1 MNVSEALLK
10 RRSIK
15 AYDTEVT
22 LSEDEIRTLLALAL
36 ETPSSFNIQHWRLC
50 AITDAEV
57 RNQICE
63 AAWNQVHLREAP
75 LVVAIAADPRAWED
89 AERYWR
95 NSPPDVQ
102 AKMASMIRQ
111 FYQDESLQRDEAIRS
126 GSLLGMSLML
136 AATERGWDTCP
147 MIGFDPDKVK
157 KILSMPENWVPVMLV
172 TVGKG
177 VKPARP
183 KSGQMPYEEVV
194 FRNSYA

>member
-15 AYDTEVT
+15 AYDTST
-22 LSEDEIRTLLALAL
+22 TISEDEIRTLLSLAL

-50 AITDAEV
+50 AITDEKV
-57 RNQICE
+57 RGELCA
-63 AAWNQVHLREAP
+63 AAWNQTHLREAP
-75 LVVAIAADPRAWED
+75 LVVAIAADPKAWKD

-95 NSPPDVQ
+95 NSPPEVQ

-111 FYQDESLQRDEAIRS
+111 FYQEEQLQRDEAIRS
-126 GSLLGMSLML
+126 GSLIGMSLML

-147 MIGFDPDKVK
+147 MIGFDPEKVK
-157 KILSMPENWVPVMLV
+157 TILAMPPEWIPVMLV

-183 KSGQMPYEEVV
+183 KSGQMPYDEVV
-194 FRNSYA
+194 FQNSYA